1 MLLQAAVAQTQPL
14 TPAVTIAAPASKWP
28 AWDAQFTL
36 RRFRS
41 GETLPE
47 LRINYSTLGQPHR
60 NAQGQ
65 IEKAVMVLHGTGGTG
80 RQFLGPQFSDQLYG
94 LGQPLD
100 NSSSSCGDSMAL
112 RSLRPLPYSKRIS
125 IRLLSM
131 SSALRCATSDTRS
144 PAP

>member
-1 MLLQAAVAQTQPL
+1 
-14 TPAVTIAAPASKWP
+14 
-28 AWDAQFTL
+28 
-36 RRFRS
+36 
-41 GETLPE
+41 
-47 LRINYSTLGQPHR
+47 
-60 NAQGQ
+60 
-65 IEKAVMVLHGTGGTG
+65 MVLHGTGGTG
-80 RQFLGPQFSDQLYG
+80 RQFLSPQFADQLYG

-112 RSLRPLPYSKRIS
+112 RSLRPLPYSMRIS